1 MHMVKNVEFIPNLTV
16 SSIQFI
22 RLQLLVDIL
31 LLHLLVLIQLILNVA
46 INVGRLNYQLFFNSF
61 KRRINAVIHWIAF

>member
-1 MHMVKNVEFIPNLTV
+1 VHMVKNVEFIPNLTV